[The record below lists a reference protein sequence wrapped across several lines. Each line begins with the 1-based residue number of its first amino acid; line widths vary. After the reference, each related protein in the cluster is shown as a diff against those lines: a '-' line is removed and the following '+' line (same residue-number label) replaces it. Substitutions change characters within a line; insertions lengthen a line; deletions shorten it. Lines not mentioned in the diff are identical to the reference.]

1 MTYDVLFVD
10 DEPENLTV
18 FEAACSD
25 RFKVLIASSATQAL
39 ELLRQHV
46 VCVLL
51 ADQRM
56 PKMTGLELLERV
68 QREYPEVVRMLVTA
82 YADLQTAIDAI
93 NRGQVR
99 RYLKKPWQMAELM
112 SALGDGVEY
121 YDMRAKLCGLER
133 RLLETERVYSLG
145 VITAGLAR
153 ELDGPVSA
161 VAGHVTR
168 ARSVLRETLAA
179 LPPDSGAGAQRGKL
193 LDIDEELGESLVAT
207 QRALDVVRGVEIPT
221 GPAKR
226 QDVDVCEVLRLTIRL
241 LQSEL
246 RTAGSVELDVHPV
259 PTVSGSAAQVGQV
272 MLNLLV
278 SALDMMAGTPRH
290 QRAISIR
297 LRYDEPWVVF
307 EVKNS
312 GLSNGGELDP
322 DFRLGPRTDPQRGL
336 GLAISRSIVH
346 DLGGELDTD
355 TKTTG
360 LAVRRVRFPHVNPP
374 SELQPGLASAE

>member
-1 MTYDVLFVD
+1 MIYDVLFVD

-18 FEAACSD
+18 FEAACTG
-25 RFKVLIASSATQAL
+25 RFNVLIASSAAQAL

-51 ADQRM
+51 TDQRM

-99 RYLKKPWQMAELM
+99 RYLKKPWQAGELM
-112 SALGDGVEY
+112 NALADGVEY
-121 YDMRAKLCGLER
+121 YQMRAKLCGLER

-153 ELDGPVSA
+153 ELDGPVAA
-161 VAGHVTR
+161 VRGHVTR
-168 ARSVLRETLAA
+168 ARQLLRDTLAA
-179 LPPDSGAGAQRGKL
+179 LPPDSSRAPARGQL
-193 LDIDEELGESLVAT
+193 LDMDEELGETLVAAE
-207 QRALDVVRGVEIPT
+207 RALDVVRGVAIPT
-221 GPAKR
+221 GPARR
-226 QDVDVCEVLRLTIRL
+226 QDVDVCEVLRLTLRL

-246 RTAGSVELDVHPV
+246 RSAGSVEIDVHPV

-278 SALDMMAGTPRH
+278 SALDMMVTSPRH
-290 QRAISIR
+290 QCAVSIR

-307 EVKNS
+307 EVKSS
-312 GLSNGGELDP
+312 GPPCGGELET
-322 DFRLGPRTDPQRGL
+322 DFRVGLRSDPQRGL

-355 TKTTG
+355 TRTAG
-360 LAVRRVRFPHVNPP
+360 FAVRRVRFPHVNPK
-374 SELQPGLASAE
+374 STS

>member
-18 FEAACSD
+18 FEAACTG
-25 RFKVLIASSATQAL
+25 RFNVLIASSAAQAL

-46 VCVLL
+46 VYVLL

-82 YADLQTAIDAI
+82 YADLETAIGAI

-99 RYLKKPWQMAELM
+99 RYLKKPWQAAELM
-112 SALGDGVEY
+112 GALADGVEY
-121 YDMRAKLCGLER
+121 YQMRAKLCGLER

-161 VAGHVTR
+161 VRGHVTR
-168 ARSVLRETLAA
+168 ARTLLRETLAGLA
-179 LPPDSGAGAQRGKL
+179 PDSGNAPQRGLL
-193 LDIDEELGESLVAT
+193 LDMDEELGETLVAA
-207 QRALDVVRGVEIPT
+207 QRAIDIVRGVAIPT

-226 QDVDVCEVLRLTIRL
+226 QDVDVCEVLRLTMRL

-246 RTAGSVELDVHPV
+246 RTAGSVEIDVHPV

-278 SALDMMAGTPRH
+278 SALDMMAGSPRH
-290 QRAISIR
+290 QRAVSIR

-307 EVKNS
+307 EVKSS
-312 GLSNGGELDP
+312 GPPCGGELDS
-322 DFRLGPRTDPQRGL
+322 DFRLGARTDAQRGL
-336 GLAISRSIVH
+336 GLAISRSIVQ

-355 TKTTG
+355 LKTTG
-360 LAVRRVRFPHVNPP
+360 FAVRRVRFPHVNLPP
-374 SELQPGLASAE
+374 AS